1 MNTEMGLLAVGVAI
15 ISWGVGDFLIQR
27 YTRKFEPWETL
38 FAISLFGMIVL
49 TPFVLNELPMILNS
63 DQVHILIMGAAA
75 LSIAG
80 LLSFEALRQG
90 KLAAIEPIWSIGTA
104 VAIILAFIVLGEIIT
119 LQQLAL
125 IIAMICGIFLILVKS
140 LRNMWL
146 ERGVAIAVAAAIILG
161 IADFLMG
168 YGARSI
174 GAVLMNWIIYAFAM
188 MISTIYLVY
197 NGKISEV
204 FRNIAREKVAFLS
217 MCIFYNLAWIAFAFA
232 MTIIPIGITVAL
244 TEGYILVGV
253 FLGIFLNKEKL
264 ILHQIAGVVLA
275 VISGILLAA
284 SVV

>member
-38 FAISLFGMIVL
+38 FAISIFGMIIL
-49 TPFVLNELPMILNS
+49 TPFVLNELPVILNS
-63 DQVHILIMGAAA
+63 DAVHILIMGAAA
-75 LSIAG
+75 LFIAG
-80 LLSFEALRQG
+80 LLSFEALSQG

-125 IIAMICGIFLILVKS
+125 IIAMICGIFLISVKS
-140 LRNMWL
+140 LGKMWL
-146 ERGVAIAVAAAIILG
+146 ERGIAIAVAAAIILG

-197 NGKISEV
+197 NRKISDV

-217 MCIFYNLAWIAFAFA
+217 MCIFYNLAWIAFASA

-264 ILHQIAGVVLA
+264 ILHQIVGVALA

>member
-38 FAISLFGMIVL
+38 FAISIFGMIVL

-63 DQVHILIMGAAA
+63 DAVHILIMGAAA

-125 IIAMICGIFLILVKS
+125 IIAMICGIFLISVKS
-140 LRNMWL
+140 LGKMWL
-146 ERGVAIAVAAAIILG
+146 ERGIAIAVAAAIILG

-197 NGKISEV
+197 IGKISEV
-204 FRNIAREKVAFLS
+204 LRNIAKEKVAFLS

-264 ILHQIAGVVLA
+264 ILHQIVGVALA

>member
-38 FAISLFGMIVL
+38 FAISIFGMIIL
-49 TPFVLNELPMILNS
+49 TPFVLDELPMILNS

-125 IIAMICGIFLILVKS
+125 IIAMICGIFLISVKS
-140 LRNMWL
+140 LGKMWL

-197 NGKISEV
+197 NRKISEV

-264 ILHQIAGVVLA
+264 ILHQIAGVALT
-275 VISGILLAA
+275 VIFGILLAA